1 MRYPVFFLL
10 FCLLLAGP
18 AGPLHAGPAK
28 PKAATQK
35 APAAAPILPDSLAR
49 RIEKAYFVLSRINGT
64 ARRNSDTQDLSE
76 DLPAVEDN
84 LETIRVNLDQYGDV
98 VDVKQLQMYRVL
110 LADMQ
115 AQLGEWRT
123 ALDTGGKAL
132 TAQQARLDTLGA
144 QLPPAAERPPITTT
158 IGRALAHLA
167 DKEDRARQLLAR
179 RHQSVTG
186 LQTRVSEGYIQ
197 ALELQDVVREQMGRF
212 NRRNSQAELPPLWRP
227 GSIVAADAQATALA
241 RKSYQAQRGLLGY
254 YFTEHWDYWVWM
266 VALAV
271 GFFGWVFRNFRALR
285 RAVPGVPGA
294 AAPAAMATG
303 AATTAATTADFLPVA
318 AAAAAAPGAVA
329 VRVAGAPDA
338 ANNIAAVPALPAHR
352 LHYLRPV
359 PGAAALLVVFS
370 LAPFFDL
377 QPPAAYTDLLQLLL
391 VFTLTVLGWRSWPRP
406 LFWYWAGI
414 VVAFLALN
422 VAYAVRAP
430 GLGTRWATLL
440 LNAGAGALGYF
451 FWRYLQQ
458 KRLLAGFVRPV
469 ALLFVGLNALAVVA
483 NALGRVSL
491 AKMFTAAALVGLT
504 QGVALSAFVRVVT
517 EAFFLQVQRSRRAG
531 GLGTRFNFGKME
543 SALRKGLTAVVG
555 VLWLMLFTANLN
567 LYNFFYRLVERT
579 LTAPH
584 QLGSTT
590 FTLGNVLLF
599 FGVILL
605 TVQLQKY
612 VGYFFGE
619 TDDEFIVETDRKGSW
634 MVAIRLG
641 ILAVGLFVATLASG
655 LPVDKIAI
663 VLGALGVGIG
673 LGLQNIINNLVSGVI
688 LIFERPFQVGDYIE
702 VKGQTGRVKD
712 IGIRASKLISQAGSE
727 IILPNGDLLSNHV
740 INWTLSNNHIRTE
753 LALNLGPDIDLE
765 QARQIISEEILKNPN
780 TLHKVAPEILLNNVT
795 TTGYDLKALFWINN
809 IRQEQALKSELLAGI
824 YQRLTQAGIAMR

>member
-1 MRYPVFFLL
+1 M
-10 FCLLLAGP
+10 
-18 AGPLHAGPAK
+18 
-28 PKAATQK
+28 
-35 APAAAPILPDSLAR
+35 PDTLAR

-84 LETIRVNLDQYGDV
+84 LETIRENLDQYGDV

-115 AQLGEWRT
+115 TRLGDWRT
-123 ALDTGGKAL
+123 ALNTGGKELA
-132 TAQQARLDTLGA
+132 AQQARLDTLGA
-144 QLPPAAERPPITTT
+144 QLPPPADRPPVATA
-158 IGRALAHLA
+158 IGRALARLA
-167 DKEDRARQLLAR
+167 GKEDRARQLLAR
-179 RHQSVTG
+179 RRQSVTG

-212 NRRNSQAELPPLWRP
+212 NRRNIRAELPPLWRP
-227 GSIVAADAQATALA
+227 GRVVAADAQANALV

-266 VALAV
+266 VLLAV

-285 RAVPGVPGA
+285 HTAAGA
-294 AAPAAMATG
+294 AIAANADAPAANSPAAAGADAAATG
-303 AATTAATTADFLPVA
+303 APAAATAAP
-318 AAAAAAPGAVA
+318 
-329 VRVAGAPDA
+329 R
-338 ANNIAAVPALPAHR
+338 ALPEHR
-352 LHYLRPV
+352 LHYLRPIPV
-359 PGAAALLVVFS
+359 AAALLVVFS

-391 VFTLTVLGWRSWPRP
+391 VVTLTVLGWRSWPRP

-414 VVAFLALN
+414 VVAFFALN

-430 GLGTRWATLL
+430 GLGMRWATLL
-440 LNAGAGALGYF
+440 LNVAAGALGYF
-451 FWRYLQQ
+451 FWRYLQRR
-458 KRLLAGFVRPV
+458 KLLAGFVRPV
-469 ALLFVGLNALAVVA
+469 ALLFVGLNALAVLA
-483 NALGRVSL
+483 NAFGRVSL

-517 EAFFLQVQRSRRAG
+517 EAFFLQVQRSRQAG
-531 GLGTRFNFGKME
+531 GLGTRFSFGKME
-543 SALRKGLTAVVG
+543 SALRKALTAVVG
-555 VLWLMLFTANLN
+555 LLWLMLFTANLN
-567 LYNFFYRLVERT
+567 LYNLFYRLIGRA

-599 FGVILL
+599 FGVIIL

-619 TDDEFIVETDRKGSW
+619 TDDEFNVDTDRKGSW
-634 MVAIRLG
+634 MVAIRLA

-753 LALNLGPDIDLE
+753 MALNLGPDIDLD
-765 QARQIISEEILKNPN
+765 QARQIISEEILQNPN
-780 TLHKVAPEILLNNVT
+780 TLHKVAPEILLSNVT
-795 TTGYDLKALFWINN
+795 VTGYDLKALFWINN
-809 IRQEQALKSELLAGI
+809 IRQEQALKSELLSGI